1 MGTRQPENTR
11 SFALCGHGGSGKT
24 SLAEAMLFNN
34 GQISRMGNVQNGN
47 TVSDFQSEEQK
58 RQISISTSLLTMERN
73 GHTIF
78 ALDAPGYADF
88 VGEMSAAIRVA
99 DTAVILVSAVGGI
112 EVQTSRAW
120 EYANAHNAPV
130 AFVISKMDREN
141 ADFDKVL
148 ADIKEQFSP
157 NALPVAL
164 PIGSA
169 DKLKGVVD
177 VIRGK
182 ARTYAALD
190 GSGKFTEGDIPADMA
205 DAAAKAK
212 EALIEAAVEMDD
224 ALMEKYLE
232 GEPVSDEDLSRVLK
246 KAVASRRVMPVFAC
260 SATANVG
267 VQQMLDFVTDYFPSP
282 VDIGAIAAYD
292 GEEAAKAEGEPNA
305 RVEPKLDAP
314 FSALCFK
321 VMVDPYVG
329 KLSFMRV
336 YSGTLSSEGNN
347 IYNVKKGEDERISS
361 FKLMCGKD
369 GKDVKEV
376 IAGDIVAIPKLQ
388 STKVGHTL
396 ATKGGSPFLY
406 PHIEFPRPVYSV
418 AVIAKSRAD
427 EDKMGNAISK
437 TLEEDRSLTF
447 EKNPETHDNV
457 LSGMG
462 DMHIDIVLSR
472 MKERYGIELDTQT
485 PQVPYRETIRKTAE
499 AQGKHKKQ
507 SGGHGQYGDVYIR
520 YSPLERG
527 AGFEFVDSIKGG
539 AVPNSYIPAVE
550 KGLKEYKEAG
560 PLAGFPVVDF
570 RAELYFGSY
579 HEVDSSEMSFKLAT
593 RLSFRKGIMDASP
606 VLLEPI
612 MNVEVTVPDQFMGD
626 VMGDFNSRRGR
637 IMGMEAHGK
646 LQVVKAQAPL
656 AEMFRYAIIL
666 RSMTSGEGT
675 FSMEYSHYE
684 EVPADIAKKVI
695 AAHKKEEEE
704 QE

>member
-1 MGTRQPENTR
+1 MGARQPENTR
-11 SFALCGHGGSGKT
+11 SFALCAHGGAGKT
-24 SLAEAMLFNN
+24 SLAEAMLFDN
-34 GQISRMGNVQNGN
+34 GQITRMGVVQNGN

-58 RQISISTSLLTMERN
+58 RQISIGTSLLTMERN
-73 GHTIF
+73 GKTLF
-78 ALDAPGYADF
+78 ALDAPGFADF
-88 VGEMSAAIRVA
+88 TGEMSAAIRVA

-120 EYANAHNAPV
+120 EYAEHHNAPV
-130 AFVISKMDREN
+130 AFYISKMDREN
-141 ADFDKVL
+141 ADFEKVL
-148 ADIKEQFSP
+148 ADIKSQFSQ
-157 NALPVAL
+157 NALPVFL

-169 DKLKGVVD
+169 DKLKGIVD
-177 VIRGK
+177 IIKNK
-182 ARTYAALD
+182 AYLYPLD
-190 GSGKFTEGDIPADMA
+190 GSGKFTEGEVPADMG
-205 DAAAKAK
+205 DAVSSAK
-212 EALIEAAVEMDD
+212 EALLEAAVEMDD
-224 ALMEKYLE
+224 NLMEKYLE
-232 GEPVSDEDLSRVLK
+232 GESIAENDFARTLR
-246 KAVASRRVMPVFAC
+246 KAIASRRVMPVLTG
-260 SATANVG
+260 SATQNVG
-267 VQQMLDFVTDYFPSP
+267 VHQTLDFITDYFPSP
-282 VDIGAIAAYD
+282 VDIGAVDAF
-292 GEEAAKAEGEPNA
+292 EGENNENKIK
-305 RVEPKLDAP
+305 VEPDVNAP

-329 KLSFMRV
+329 KLSFIRA
-336 YSGTLSSEGNN
+336 YSGSLLSDGNN

-369 GKDVKEV
+369 GKDVKEI

-396 ATKGGSPFLY
+396 ATKGGASYLF
-406 PHIEFPRPVYSV
+406 PHIEFPKPVYSV
-418 AVIAKSRAD
+418 AVVAKTRAD

-462 DMHIDIVLSR
+462 DMHLDIVLSK
-472 MKERYGIELDTQT
+472 MKERYGIDLETKT
-485 PQVPYRETIRKTAE
+485 PQVPYRETIRKTSE

-539 AVPNSYIPAVE
+539 AVPNNFIPAVE
-550 KGLKEYKEAG
+550 KGLREYMESG

-593 RLSFRKGIMDASP
+593 RLSFRKGIMDANP

-684 EVPADIAKKVI
+684 EVPADISKKVI
-695 AAHKKEEEE
+695 AAHKKEDEEE
-704 QE
+704 E